1 MRPQAVFLGSLE
13 RSGSALTDTHES
25 LTGIC
30 VRVHTTSVVEIVV
43 TDEFKDWYEALE
55 SSDQDDVR
63 RVVNLL
69 EHQGVALGEPYSSA
83 IRGSKHALREL
94 RIQSKGRPI
103 RIFYAFDP
111 LRQAV
116 LLIAG
121 DKTGDARFYDVYVPK
136 AEKLWEE
143 YVAGLKK
150 AAEKPPGRGGGG

>member
-1 MRPQAVFLGSLE
+1 M
-13 RSGSALTDTHES
+13 ES
-25 LTGIC
+25 RTL
-30 VRVHTTSVVEIVV
+30 R
-43 TDEFKDWYEALE
+43 
-55 SSDQDDVR
+55 
-63 RVVNLL
+63 
-69 EHQGVALGEPYSSA
+69 EPYSSA

-111 LRQAV
+111 TRQAV

-143 YVAGLKK
+143 YRDGLKK
-150 AAEKPPGRGGGG
+150 AAEKPPGRGGGR